1 MNKGNYSWQ
10 CTMTSMFVL
19 ATAYVLPMSAEE
31 QSSNL
36 MFKPE
41 MLKQFRTYDRNG
53 PNYAD
58 IEKAFVAFT
67 PSTPEQVDWCYLTF
81 ANYVRPEIR
90 MLAEKKLVVL
100 RDPALLAA
108 SRKHLF
114 DDDKDVVKMA
124 LKTIVVT
131 NDQAALA
138 DLRKLE
144 KMQTKA
150 AKRVHY
156 QVRQTRAKLHDPEL
170 LKELTDPEQ
179 QTPDSTLAMYNRELL
194 KEYGAEGA
202 KLLLNMEQNS
212 EAGKE
217 QVNNY
222 LGEIKDEKQVPD
234 LLKRYSDTSLFSGKN
249 DDSERKSAILKSLM
263 RINSR
268 ECQPLFREILAK
280 PEKERLVFEH
290 TEIKDIAMCVW
301 RYNTKENE
309 RFQDQYI
316 ADLEKEKSTIM
327 FNLYWPQQKDKTPE
341 IAFVLA
347 GKLNTS
353 ERGYLAA
360 EALKRLTG
368 QQFQYIPPSSSADLR
383 EINIRSGKTP
393 LAPKEIEEQRQREL
407 DNMNA
412 HLDKQKKSGMR
423 QDFYE
428 SYAKD
433 QLDAIKN
440 KYDALLKSAQ
450 KPPEWENGISVNEAA
465 SWLMN
470 YYHIQPK
477 ENIDHGK
484 K

>member
-1 MNKGNYSWQ
+1 
-10 CTMTSMFVL
+10 
-19 ATAYVLPMSAEE
+19 
-31 QSSNL
+31 
-36 MFKPE
+36 
-41 MLKQFRTYDRNG
+41 
-53 PNYAD
+53 
-58 IEKAFVAFT
+58 
-67 PSTPEQVDWCYLTF
+67 
-81 ANYVRPEIR
+81 
-90 MLAEKKLVVL
+90 MLAEKKLAVL
-100 RDPALLAA
+100 RDPALLAT

-131 NDQAALA
+131 NDQAALS

-194 KEYGAEGA
+194 KEYGSEGA

-234 LLKRYSDTSLFSGKN
+234 LLKRYSETSLLSSKR
-249 DDSERKSAILKSLM
+249 DDYERKYAILKSLT

-341 IAFVLA
+341 IVLILA
-347 GKLNTS
+347 EKLNKPET
-353 ERGYLAA
+353 GYFAA

-368 QQFQYIPPSSSADLR
+368 QQFQYACPSNKWALKKAN
-383 EINIRSGKTP
+383 ERSGKTSLTP
-393 LAPKEIEEQRQREL
+393 EQIEAERQIDL
-407 DNMNA
+407 KNLQF
-412 HLDKQKKSGMR
+412 HLDELGDDPRKASFEKSQRSLIKQK
-423 QDFYE
+423 
-428 SYAKD
+428 
-433 QLDAIKN
+433 
-440 KYDALLKSAQ
+440 YDELLKSAQ
-450 KPPEWENGISVNEAA
+450 KPPEWEKGISVNEAA

-477 ENIDHGK
+477 ENIDHEK